1 MRYILAIDQSTSATK
16 AAILSEEGEQVC
28 SASLRHRQI
37 YPKPG
42 WVEHDAQ
49 EIYQNVLQT
58 CGQVLEHFEAQGG
71 GELAAMGISNQ
82 RETVVLWDQAGR
94 PVGNAVVWQDSRA
107 QSVTDAFTKEQADLV
122 RSRTGLKLSPLFGG
136 AKIAYL
142 LQGDKALREMADAG
156 KLMGGTVDAYLCYR
170 LTGEFKTDY
179 SNASRTQLMNLE
191 ALAWDEDC
199 LKLFGI
205 PEEMLPRPVPSDSV
219 FGYTTLEGRLK
230 APIPVCGV
238 LGDSHAAMFAQGCHG
253 VGDTKATYGTG
264 SSIMQNTG
272 GELKWV
278 EGISTT
284 MAYACGGKVYYALEG
299 NISHAADTVSFLL
312 DLGVLKNAAD
322 SEEMAKALSG
332 NDGVYLVPA
341 FTGLGPPWWDAHA
354 RALIC
359 GISRDTGAG
368 HLARAALEAIAYQV
382 EDILGCMAQAG
393 LRPTQ
398 LKTDGGPTANGFLM
412 QFQADVSQVP
422 VDVADGSNLS
432 LRGAALLAALGAG
445 VLKDEAE
452 AAALRHSAGRYA
464 PKADAESAAKWME
477 GWHGAVQRA
486 TLRPGQ

>member
-205 PEEMLPRPVPSDSV
+205 PKEMLPRPVPSDSV
-219 FGYTTLEGRLK
+219 FGYTTLGGRLK
-230 APIPVCGV
+230 AP
-238 LGDSHAAMFAQGCHG
+238 
-253 VGDTKATYGTG
+253 
-264 SSIMQNTG
+264 
-272 GELKWV
+272 
-278 EGISTT
+278 
-284 MAYACGGKVYYALEG
+284 
-299 NISHAADTVSFLL
+299 
-312 DLGVLKNAAD
+312 
-322 SEEMAKALSG
+322 
-332 NDGVYLVPA
+332 
-341 FTGLGPPWWDAHA
+341 
-354 RALIC
+354 
-359 GISRDTGAG
+359 
-368 HLARAALEAIAYQV
+368 
-382 EDILGCMAQAG
+382 
-393 LRPTQ
+393 
-398 LKTDGGPTANGFLM
+398 
-412 QFQADVSQVP
+412 
-422 VDVADGSNLS
+422 
-432 LRGAALLAALGAG
+432 
-445 VLKDEAE
+445 
-452 AAALRHSAGRYA
+452 
-464 PKADAESAAKWME
+464 
-477 GWHGAVQRA
+477 
-486 TLRPGQ
+486 